1 MLTTTNTRLPALPSM
16 LTDSLE
22 RIADQLTAYGLRLQ
36 LVSHLGGTTSV
47 RRIERPAPC
56 PLEDILT
63 PGELRIARLVAAGAT
78 NRQTAAWLRI
88 SPKTVEAHL
97 THVYR
102 KTGARSRTE
111 LAGRVAR
118 EDAARTPDPQA
129 DVRRDSSLRDN
140 RSSGPEVRTTDMDAQ
155 HFRGVD
161 RV

>member
-1 MLTTTNTRLPALPSM
+1 MLTAANTRMPALPSV
-16 LTDSLE
+16 LTESLE

-36 LVSHLGGTTSV
+36 LVSHLGGTTPV
-47 RRIERPAPC
+47 RRITRPMPC

-78 NRQTAAWLRI
+78 NRQTAAWLHI

-102 KTGARSRTE
+102 KTGTRSRTE

-118 EDAARTPDPQA
+118 GDAARDGESRPA
-129 DVRRDSSLRDN
+129 VRA
-140 RSSGPEVRTTDMDAQ
+140 TDMDAGR
-155 HFRGVD
+155 FAA
-161 RV
+161 